1 MLKEKRLHN
10 KNRGIEIKR
19 VFIEKSININH
30 EESVIIH
37 NAVIFMA
44 NDLMQEIQELEAWI
58 AEKKDERSVAIPE
71 LKEMKKRWELMVKIT
86 GKVE

>member
-1 MLKEKRLHN
+1 M
-10 KNRGIEIKR
+10 
-19 VFIEKSININH
+19 EKSININH

>member
-19 VFIEKSININH
+19 VFMEKSININH